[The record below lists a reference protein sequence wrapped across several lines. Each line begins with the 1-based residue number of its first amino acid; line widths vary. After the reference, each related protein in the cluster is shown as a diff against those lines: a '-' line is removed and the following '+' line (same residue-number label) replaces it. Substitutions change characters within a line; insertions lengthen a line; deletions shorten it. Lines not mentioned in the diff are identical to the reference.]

1 MASSDYKQILLEIGF
16 ARYDKDEVGAKASLV
31 KDPSPL
37 QLSTQFRSALATR

>member
-16 ARYDKDEVGAKASLV
+16 ARSEKDEVGAKAVV

-37 QLSTQFRSALATR
+37 QLSAQFRSVLAMR

>member
-16 ARYDKDEVGAKASLV
+16 ARSEKDEVGAKAVV

-37 QLSTQFRSALATR
+37 QLSAQFRSALATR

>member
-16 ARYDKDEVGAKASLV
+16 VRSEKDEVGAKAVV

-37 QLSTQFRSALATR
+37 KQSDQFRSALATR